1 MVRPASSRVLL
12 LPPMI
17 VARPSQDGGRQCRRF
32 QQQNRVVFDILEGR
46 YRLVVA
52 IHYSSGIVFI
62 RFVGTHTA
70 AYNGID
76 AETV

>member
-1 MVRPASSRVLL
+1 
-12 LPPMI
+12 
-17 VARPSQDGGRQCRRF
+17 
-32 QQQNRVVFDILEGR
+32 VVFDILEGR